1 MRRLV
6 RVENVAADTL
16 TRTGVQ
22 GAATGDTK
30 RVVRYNVPAIISGD
44 LLRKTVSTAKI
55 IGDVIIVISRSEE
68 ISGDLSRRLGV
79 KNGVRADSLRQLKKF
94 AQIHGDT
101 RLAYGLRQN
110 VTADTLRKIDYAVWH
125 VDETGKIQINRPIG
139 RHIQIGD
146 VRTLSV
152 ENWRIVPDDRM
163 SCRVTFSAADAE
175 ILNLYWCERILVDVV
190 DEGGRIWQALRVKV
204 NQYGYVEHFS
214 RYYWAN
220 LEFWKE

>member
-1 MRRLV
+1 M
-6 RVENVAADTL
+6 
-16 TRTGVQ
+16 
-22 GAATGDTK
+22 
-30 RVVRYNVPAIISGD
+30 VRYNVPAIISGD

-152 ENWRIVPDDRM
+152 ENWRVVPDDRQRLIETIGGVVVEDFGHIEAGDGM

-190 DEGGRIWQALRVKV
+190 DEGGRTWKNLRVKV